1 MRGLVGQL
9 HDIITIR
16 PNPFTVAR
24 LDYDGPVG
32 TIGFLKARVAVEP
45 VSSRLLDRKPVGE
58 GFTRSDTVE
67 ADTGDAVLL
76 EGQDQPMP
84 MN

>member
-1 MRGLVGQL
+1 MLVGQL
-9 HDIITIR
+9 HHIIAIR

-24 LDYDGPVG
+24 LDHDGTVSA
-32 TIGFLKARVAVEP
+32 IGFLKARVAVEP
-45 VSSRLLDRKPVGE
+45 VSASLLDRKPVSE

-67 ADTGDAVLL
+67 ADTGNAVLL
-76 EGQDQPMP
+76 EGQDQPVP